1 MPQKTLNGEDLPE
14 EDNLWAEG
22 SFIESVS
29 PEEMKLKE
37 RTIHMKHN
45 EEMNYNCKQCKIK
58 TLRKVHFSGV
68 PEMSTFLSISAHNKD
83 WHAEMCDKCFDKMIG
98 AD

>member
-14 EDNLWAEG
+14 EDDFWAEG

-29 PEEMKLKE
+29 PEEMKQKE

-45 EEMNYNCKQCKIK
+45 EEMNYNCKQCNAK
-58 TLRKVHFSGV
+58 
-68 PEMSTFLSISAHNKD
+68 ISAHNKD
-83 WHAEMCDKCFDKMIG
+83 WHAGMCDKCFDKMV
-98 AD
+98 DD